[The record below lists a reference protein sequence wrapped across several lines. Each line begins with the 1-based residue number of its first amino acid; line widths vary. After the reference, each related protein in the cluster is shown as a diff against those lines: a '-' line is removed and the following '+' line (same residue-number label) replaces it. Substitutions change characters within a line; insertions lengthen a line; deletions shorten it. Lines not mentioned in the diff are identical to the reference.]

1 MRPVIPDR
9 MLGFAAIAAILSLL
23 AVTPP
28 LAAPQQSPNPALPAR
43 INTLARQLYGIPYYQ
58 AGAIPGEIQK
68 LVLGSLEAWLNQGGA
83 ANSSYPLDVQVRTQ
97 LENDFSQLHYPW
109 FATPSV
115 FLQPWRGGELI
126 GAGYTLGWSDFDR
139 VNCVALFDR
148 RSGKTSMVA
157 LTQFV
162 PQTDLHYA
170 FVPPSA
176 NGDFRF
182 FIYGHLLGKSQPS
195 LTAILY
201 SFDGK
206 ELKDLWQRQ
215 DLFDGKIDVLPGTVI
230 VRYVIEDE
238 YVQAVEQNRFP
249 PGHESIFK
257 VTPQGLALVTEQ
269 QIPYQQVIQR

>member
-1 MRPVIPDR
+1 MRNVALGR
-9 MLGFAAIAAILSLL
+9 MLGFAAIAVILSLL
-23 AVTPP
+23 AATPP
-28 LAAPQQSPNPALPAR
+28 LPAQQQSPNLALPAR
-43 INTLARQLYGIPYYQ
+43 INSLARQLYGIPYYQ
-58 AGAIPGEIQK
+58 AGTIPGEIQK
-68 LVLGSLEAWLNQGGA
+68 LVLGSLEAWFNQGRA
-83 ANSSYPLDVQVRTQ
+83 THSPYPLDVQVRTQ

-148 RSGKTSMVA
+148 HSGKTSMVA
-157 LTQFV
+157 ITHFV
-162 PQTDLHYA
+162 PQTDLRYA

-182 FIYGHLLGKSQPS
+182 FIYGYLMGKSQPS

-206 ELKDLWQRQ
+206 ELKDLWHRQ
-215 DLFDGKIDVLPGTVI
+215 DLFDGKIKVSPGTVI
-230 VRYVIEDE
+230 LRYVIEDE
-238 YVQAVEQNRFP
+238 YVQAVEQNHFP